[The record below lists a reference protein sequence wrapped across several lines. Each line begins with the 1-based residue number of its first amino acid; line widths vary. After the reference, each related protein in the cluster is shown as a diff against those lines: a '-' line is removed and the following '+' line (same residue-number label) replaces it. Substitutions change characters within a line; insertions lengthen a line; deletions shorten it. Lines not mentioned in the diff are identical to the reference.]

1 VAQRDTPI
9 DRRAADG
16 ADAELDAELVARMT
30 AGDSGALASLF
41 DRHSS
46 RVLGLLLRMLGSSGE
61 AEEVLQDV
69 FLNAWSRAGSFDAAK
84 GSPRSWL
91 MVMARSRALDRL
103 RSSRAARRRDDAALQ
118 EQPLVEEPEAEGAI
132 QRQELGAQMRRLL
145 RQLPGE
151 QREAI
156 ELAFFAG
163 LTHSEVADR
172 LGVPLGTIK
181 SRILMGMRK
190 LRQGLD
196 TYR

>member
-1 VAQRDTPI
+1 MAQRDLSL
-9 DRRAADG
+9 DRAASHG
-16 ADAELDAELVARMT
+16 ADAELVARMT
-30 AGDSGALASLF
+30 VGDSGALASLF
-41 DRHSS
+41 DRHAS
-46 RVLGLLLRMLGSSGE
+46 RVLGFLVRMLGNTGE

-69 FLNAWSRAGSFDAAK
+69 FFHAWSRAATFDSEK

-103 RSSRAARRRDDAALQ
+103 RSTRAARRRDDVALQ
-118 EQPLVEEPEAEGAI
+118 EQPLVEEPLAEAEI
-132 QRQELGAQMRRLL
+132 QRQELGTQMRQLL
-145 RQLPGE
+145 RQLPSE

-156 ELAFFAG
+156 ELAFFGG
-163 LTHSEVADR
+163 LTHSQVAAR

>member
-1 VAQRDTPI
+1 
-9 DRRAADG
+9 
-16 ADAELDAELVARMT
+16 MT

-41 DRHSS
+41 DRHGG
-46 RVLGLLLRMLGSSGE
+46 RVLGLLLRMLGNSGE

-69 FLNAWSRAGSFDAAK
+69 FFHAWSRAATFDSGK

-103 RSSRAARRRDDAALQ
+103 RSTRAARRRDDVALQ
-118 EQPLVEEPEAEGAI
+118 GQPLVEEPEAETEI
-132 QRQELGAQMRRLL
+132 QRQELGVQMRLLL
-145 RQLPGE
+145 RQLPAE

-156 ELAFFAG
+156 ELAFFGG
-163 LTHSEVADR
+163 LTHSQVASR

-190 LRQGLD
+190 LKQGLD